1 MADTD
6 NAANDNTNVQQPQG
20 DTQPT
25 AQPTPQ
31 PAAPANN
38 NDPAPQPQGTML
50 GGQQPNQPPAPAG
63 APEAYDFKATIPEG
77 TEMDEQITKEFSDL
91 SRSMNLT
98 NEQANQMAAYG
109 IKYAQQAVEAVRAQ
123 QAEQVTK
130 WGEAAKAEMGANFD
144 AIMSKAG
151 AGIEAVEK
159 VVPGIR
165 QALNETGAGNRIEV
179 IRAFEMLGAKV
190 MEDPGRLVNVTG
202 TGTPKEDP
210 TWYPNSNMK

>member
-1 MADTD
+1 METND
-6 NAANDNTNVQQPQG
+6 NAVNDNTNVPQPQG
-20 DTQPT
+20 DNQQPA

-31 PAAPANN
+31 PAAPAN
-38 NDPAPQPQGTML
+38 DGAAPQQGTML
-50 GGQQPNQPPAPAG
+50 GGQPQQQQPAPTG
-63 APEAYDFKATIPEG
+63 APETYDFKATIPEG
-77 TEMDEQITKEFSDL
+77 VEMDEQITKEFSDL

-109 IKYAQQAVEAVRAQ
+109 IKYAQQVADAVRGQ
-123 QAEQVTK
+123 INEQVSQ
-130 WGEAAKAEMGANFD
+130 WGEAAKAEMGANFN
-144 AIMSKAG
+144 AVMSKAG

-179 IRAFEMLGAKV
+179 IRAFEMLGGLVQA
-190 MEDPGRLVNVTG
+190 DPGKLVNVTG
-202 TGTPKEDP
+202 TGVSKEDE